1 MSEISDIKEFHARAV
16 AMFGDLVG
24 QVRADQWELPTPCAD
39 WDVRTLV
46 NHLVNEELWVPELL
60 AGRTVD
66 DVGDRFDGDLL
77 GDDPVAAWAAA
88 AAGALHSVDAEGA
101 MERTA
106 HLSFGDFPGSE
117 YVLQV
122 FADHL
127 VHGWDLAVAIGG
139 DTRLDPELVQACIT
153 WFEPVERQYRAV
165 GVIGERPPIPDGA
178 DPQTR
183 LLAMFG
189 RQG

>member
-1 MSEISDIKEFHARAV
+1 MEVRELYRRASDT
-16 AMFGDLVG
+16 FGSH
-24 QVRADQWELPTPCAD
+24 VRFIAAAQWQAPTPCAD

-60 AGRTVD
+60 AGRTVGE
-66 DVGDRFDGDLL
+66 VGGRFDGDLL
-77 GDDPVAAWAAA
+77 GDDPAAAWEAASAAA
-88 AAGALHSVDAEGA
+88 LDAVGSDGA
-101 MERTA
+101 MERTT

-127 VHGWDLAVAIGG
+127 VHGWDLAVAIGA
-139 DTRLDPELVQACIT
+139 DPRLDPELARACID
-153 WFEPVERQYRAV
+153 WFTAVEPAYREMGA
-165 GVIGERPPIPDGA
+165 IGERPPIPA
-178 DPQTR
+178 DADAQTT

-189 RQG
+189 RRG